1 MDTEIGPTLLRNGD
15 ASSSNK
21 YRGGWWRDIM
31 LAYRTLGVVFGGL
44 VTSPLYVYPSMNLNS
59 PTEEDYLGIFSIM
72 FWTLT
77 LIGVVKQTNIGFLP
91 TKRMSSSGDPSL
103 TNQSTLAEKESKLA
117 TFLERSITARR
128 ILLFIAMLGMCML
141 IGDGILTPAI
151 SVLSAMDGLQVPFPS
166 VAAVEALSAVIL
178 LALFLL
184 QKKGTSRVS
193 FLFSPIMASWTFT
206 TPMIG
211 IYSFLRY
218 YPSIFKTVSPHYI
231 VGFFLRNGKRGWQL
245 LGGTVLCITG
255 AEAMFADLGH
265 FNKRS
270 IQMAFLFTIYPSLV
284 LTYAGQTAYLI
295 KNPNDHSDGF
305 YKFVPN
311 PVYWPMFVIATLA
324 AIVASQSLISATFS
338 VIKQSV
344 VLDYFPRVKVV
355 HTSQH
360 KEGEVYS
367 PEINYI
373 LMCLCVVSTTDADI
387 MDKQF
392 HAAGVVVIL
401 VMFITTILLTLVMI
415 IIWRTP
421 IILAGLYFVSFS
433 ILEGAYVSAV
443 MTKFIKGGWLP
454 FAVSIILAFIM
465 FGWYY
470 GRQRKVEYEMS
481 NKITLECLAELLSRS
496 EIQRVPGLCFFY
508 SNIQDGLTPILGHYI
523 QNVRSLHKVTIFTT
537 LQYLLVA
544 KVAPNERII
553 VKRLGIRGVY
563 SCIVQYGY
571 ADSFTLEG
579 DDFVAQ
585 ITSSLRA
592 YIERNLDEQL
602 HISDEEEIS
611 DLEEAKSAGVV
622 HVRGKTRFHI
632 GKEAGWSDKILLRFY
647 EFLHSNCRSALPT
660 LGVPLQQRMEIG
672 MLFRANLRNAAVL
685 SVITYLPVLVENPVG
700 DSVADVAPRAVR
712 ARLLPELCEEA
723 GRGSVFTVLDVA
735 PRFDAVE

>member
-1 MDTEIGPTLLRNGD
+1 
-15 ASSSNK
+15 
-21 YRGGWWRDIM
+21 
-31 LAYRTLGVVFGGL
+31 
-44 VTSPLYVYPSMNLNS
+44 
-59 PTEEDYLGIFSIM
+59 
-72 FWTLT
+72 
-77 LIGVVKQTNIGFLP
+77 
-91 TKRMSSSGDPSL
+91 
-103 TNQSTLAEKESKLA
+103 
-117 TFLERSITARR
+117 
-128 ILLFIAMLGMCML
+128 
-141 IGDGILTPAI
+141 
-151 SVLSAMDGLQVPFPS
+151 
-166 VAAVEALSAVIL
+166 
-178 LALFLL
+178 
-184 QKKGTSRVS
+184 
-193 FLFSPIMASWTFT
+193 
-206 TPMIG
+206 
-211 IYSFLRY
+211 
-218 YPSIFKTVSPHYI
+218 
-231 VGFFLRNGKRGWQL
+231 
-245 LGGTVLCITG
+245 
-255 AEAMFADLGH
+255 
-265 FNKRS
+265 
-270 IQMAFLFTIYPSLV
+270 
-284 LTYAGQTAYLI
+284 
-295 KNPNDHSDGF
+295 
-305 YKFVPN
+305 
-311 PVYWPMFVIATLA
+311 
-324 AIVASQSLISATFS
+324 
-338 VIKQSV
+338 
-344 VLDYFPRVKVV
+344 
-355 HTSQH
+355 
-360 KEGEVYS
+360 
-367 PEINYI
+367 
-373 LMCLCVVSTTDADI
+373 

-672 MLFRANLRNAAVL
+672 MLYKA
-685 SVITYLPVLVENPVG
+685 
-700 DSVADVAPRAVR
+700 
-712 ARLLPELCEEA
+712 
-723 GRGSVFTVLDVA
+723 
-735 PRFDAVE
+735 